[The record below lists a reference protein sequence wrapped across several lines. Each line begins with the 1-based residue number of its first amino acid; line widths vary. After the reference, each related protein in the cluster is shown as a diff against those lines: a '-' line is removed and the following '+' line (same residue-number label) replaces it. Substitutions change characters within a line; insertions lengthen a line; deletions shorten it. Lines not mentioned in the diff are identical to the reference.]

1 MKSVIVFA
9 LFLTVAFATTI
20 KVEPVY
26 ENTPTPVRNPNSGV
40 VSMLVRAS
48 LNKET
53 FLPRLPAGSHVS
65 AGNFK
70 PGSGSGR
77 PPADLVDIEDFDIKK
92 GFSILKE
99 GIEVA
104 IRKAKEGFQKMREKI
119 RSIKLPKIDI
129 PALIQKVINFGKV
142 LLRLYPCAKVLQKLT
157 PNFIKY
163 AEEVA
168 IGNAEAAVEELL
180 TVLQDMPEITQAC
193 IGQPFEIPAEDM
205 EILVCTADMIALA
218 SKLASFVLFPE
229 LVLANLGGL
238 VNMVKMIPKT
248 VSDCTGAFEGPTNST
263 TNATDTT
270 NSTTNATNVTN
281 FTNSSNVSL
290 VY

>member
-77 PPADLVDIEDFDIKK
+77 PPADLVDIEDFDIEA
-92 GFSILKE
+92 GFSIVKE
-99 GIEVA
+99 GIQTA
-104 IRKAKEGFQKMREKI
+104 IRKAKEAFLKVKEKLKN
-119 RSIKLPKIDI
+119 IKLPKFDLPKLVRPII
-129 PALIQKVINFGKV
+129 NLGKIVVRLI
-142 LLRLYPCAKVLQKLT
+142 PCAKSLT
-157 PNFIKY
+157 RLAPIFIVY
-163 AEEVA
+163 AEKVA
-168 IGNAEAAVEELL
+168 LGDASEAVEELL
-180 TVLQDMPEITQAC
+180 KVLEVMPEISLAC
-193 IGQPFEIPAEDM
+193 VGRPFEIEAEDM
-205 EILVCTADMIALA
+205 DAIVCAADMISLA
-218 SKLASFVLFPE
+218 SKLSAYILVPE
-229 LVLANLGGL
+229 LVLANPKGAISIVTL
-238 VNMVKMIPKT
+238 IPKT
-248 VSDCTGAFEGPTNST
+248 ISDCTGAF
-263 TNATDTT
+263 
-270 NSTTNATNVTN
+270 
-281 FTNSSNVSL
+281 SSKQ
-290 VY
+290 